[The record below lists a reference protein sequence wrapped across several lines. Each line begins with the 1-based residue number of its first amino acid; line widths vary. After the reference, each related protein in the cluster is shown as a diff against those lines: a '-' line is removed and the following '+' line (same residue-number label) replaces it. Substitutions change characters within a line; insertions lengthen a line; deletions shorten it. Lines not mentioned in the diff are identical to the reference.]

1 MRIRTLFFPAAS
13 LHSGALEHLPLI
25 SKAGGQHQAS
35 QYLLSLNY
43 VTISWKLLFY
53 GLQTELSL
61 VFFINS
67 SKEIRTYCVCYKA
80 ARNKVLKI
88 QLKTS
93 SSLSSLL
100 FVDSTVI
107 LLFFFF
113 RRQDENS
120 TLANSS
126 PHLSICDVRLK
137 IIKVGSNTDASW
149 VNKCCSAVLDVE
161 N

>member
-13 LHSGALEHLPLI
+13 LHSGALEHLLLI
-25 SKAGGQHQAS
+25 SKAGGQNQAF

-43 VTISWKLLFY
+43 VTSSWKLLFY

-67 SKEIRTYCVCYKA
+67 SKEIRTYCVSYKT

-113 RRQDENS
+113 LEDENS

-149 VNKCCSAVLDVE
+149 VNKCCSAALDVE